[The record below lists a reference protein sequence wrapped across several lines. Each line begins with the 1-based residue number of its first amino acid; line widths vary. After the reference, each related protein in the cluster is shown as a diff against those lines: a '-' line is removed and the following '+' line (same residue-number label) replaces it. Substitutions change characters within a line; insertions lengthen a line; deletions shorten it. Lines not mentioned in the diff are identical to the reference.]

1 LIMSLYN
8 EFNVLFPYL
17 NSVRKLENYLSFDV
31 EFPKKW
37 KIPKKFVN
45 EEQVVERTDPNTD
58 VRTFSFVSQFIED
71 NVEDLLKNLKNIIS
85 YNKEIEEKE
94 KLFNSKVQELKNIFE
109 KQNLEKLHSLK
120 FELINKDLTFDDGEE
135 TS

>member
-1 LIMSLYN
+1 MSLYN

-58 VRTFSFVSQFIED
+58 VRTFSFVSQFIEN

>member
-1 LIMSLYN
+1 MSLYN

-135 TS
+135 TSQ

>member
-1 LIMSLYN
+1 MSLYN

-58 VRTFSFVSQFIED
+58 VRTFSFVSQFIEN

-135 TS
+135 TSQ

>member
-1 LIMSLYN
+1 MSLYN

>member
-1 LIMSLYN
+1 MSLFN
-8 EFNVLFPYL
+8 EFNILFPYL

-37 KIPKKFVN
+37 KIPKRFVN
-45 EEQVVERTDPNTD
+45 EEQIVERTESGSEFRN
-58 VRTFSFVSQFIED
+58 FSFVCPF
-71 NVEDLLKNLKNIIS
+71 VENGVEETIKNIKIIIS
-85 YNKEIEEKE
+85 YNKELEEKE

>member
-1 LIMSLYN
+1 MSLFS
-8 EFNVLFPYL
+8 EFNILFPYL

-37 KIPKKFVN
+37 KIPKRFVN
-45 EEQVVERTDPNTD
+45 EEQIVERTEAGSDFRN
-58 VRTFSFVSQFIED
+58 FSFVCPF
-71 NVEDLLKNLKNIIS
+71 VENGVEETIKNLKSIIS
-85 YNKEIEEKE
+85 YNKELEEKE

-120 FELINKDLTFDDGEE
+120 FELINKELTFDDGEE
-135 TS
+135 TK

>member
-1 LIMSLYN
+1 M
-8 EFNVLFPYL
+8 
-17 NSVRKLENYLSFDV
+17 
-31 EFPKKW
+31 
-37 KIPKKFVN
+37 N

-58 VRTFSFVSQFIED
+58 IRTFSFVSPFIED

-120 FELINKDLTFDDGEE
+120 FELINKDLTFDNGEE